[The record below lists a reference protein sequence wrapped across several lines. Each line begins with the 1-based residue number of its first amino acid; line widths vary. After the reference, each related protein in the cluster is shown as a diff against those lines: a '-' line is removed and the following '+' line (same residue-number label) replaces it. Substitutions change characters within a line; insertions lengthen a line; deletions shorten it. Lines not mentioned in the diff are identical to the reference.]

1 MAGSALQIGKT
12 IQYDVTVWLDAVF
25 VAKVVQQDIAVPPN
39 AAVNICKV
47 VQQDIAVPPNAAVNI
62 CKVVQQD
69 IAVPSNAAVNIC
81 KVVQYLVVTDQL
93 VSPPQIIHM
102 A

>member
-25 VAKVVQQDIAVPPN
+25 VA
-39 AAVNICKV
+39 
-47 VQQDIAVPPNAAVNI
+47 
-62 CKVVQQD
+62 KVVQQD

>member
-25 VAKVVQQDIAVPPN
+25 VA
-39 AAVNICKV
+39 KV